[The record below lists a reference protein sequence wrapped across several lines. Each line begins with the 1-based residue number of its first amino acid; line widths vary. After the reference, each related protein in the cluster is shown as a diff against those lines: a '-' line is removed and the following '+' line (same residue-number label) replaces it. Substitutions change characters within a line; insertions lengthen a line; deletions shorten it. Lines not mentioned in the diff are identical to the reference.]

1 MRRPHT
7 SLPFPRQ
14 FIAVARFQ
22 RARVQLVRIKRV
34 ATFVLLFGLMMAL
47 TACQPSPK
55 LHVLNYLIA
64 QQMGA
69 YEAPDP
75 AAPRGSLAG
84 LVTDESGQPLPGA
97 TVVVAERR
105 GTPHTAVS
113 DAHGRYLIAELPPG
127 RYAPAAVAPGFNE
140 SVAADA
146 RGRPLFVQV
155 NADEIADAPQLTLLP
170 RTPVLLPDDLAAAVK
185 LTQTNTYSATSSFP
199 LSAAADVLSYQ
210 FERDGVVI
218 DTLRV
223 YLPADHN
230 DDTPLPL
237 LLFVYPGHVDGWEDV
252 SVAFADQGYGLVA
265 ISPVEAWGVDIDQHA
280 LDARIALELA
290 RSGALTSQ
298 FGEGRIDEG
307 PAVALGGS
315 FSSAVLHRLLL
326 DEGNAFGGWVTVG
339 GIANAFT
346 GTEAFHAGELE
357 LPPRYEYVIPA
368 LGQPNLHPLNFL
380 RYSPVYTAGQLPPTS
395 IIHTAADHISPIEQ
409 AYELAAALD
418 REGVPV
424 ETFYYDDVSH
434 YLQIGDD
441 MTVEGEE
448 MFERILDFI
457 GRAARGE

>member
-1 MRRPHT
+1 M
-7 SLPFPRQ
+7 
-14 FIAVARFQ
+14 
-22 RARVQLVRIKRV
+22 
-34 ATFVLLFGLMMAL
+34 ATLTLLFGLMMAL

-75 AAPRGSLAG
+75 TAPRGSLAG

-113 DAHGRYLIAELPPG
+113 DAHGRYLVTELPPG
-127 RYAPAAVAPGFNE
+127 RYVPAAVAPGFSE
-140 SVAADA
+140 GATIDD
-146 RGRPLFVQV
+146 RGRSLLAQV
-155 NADEIADAPQLTLLP
+155 NAGEIAAAPPLSLSP
-170 RTPVLLPDDLAAAVK
+170 RTPVPLPDDLAAAVS
-185 LTQTNTYSATSSFP
+185 LTQTGAYSATTSFP
-199 LSAAADVLSYQ
+199 PDSAADVLSYK
-210 FERDGVVI
+210 FERDGVII

-223 YLPADHN
+223 YLPADR
-230 DDTPLPL
+230 DDATPLPL
-237 LLFVYPGHVDGWEDV
+237 LLFDYPGHVDGWADV

-265 ISPVEAWGVDIDQHA
+265 ISPVVAWGVDIDQHA

-290 RSGALTSQ
+290 RSGVLSP
-298 FGEGRIDEG
+298 RIDSG
-307 PAVALGGS
+307 LAVALGGS
-315 FSSAVLHRLLL
+315 FTSAVLHRLLL
-326 DEGNAFGGWVTVG
+326 DEEDAFSGWVTVG

-346 GTEAFHAGELE
+346 GAEAFYAGELE

-368 LGQPNLHPLNFL
+368 LGQPNLYPLNLL

-395 IIHTAADHISPIEQ
+395 IIHTTADRISPIDQ
-409 AYELAAALD
+409 AYELAAAL
-418 REGVPV
+418 RRAGVPV

-441 MTVEGEE
+441 LTVEGEE
-448 MFERILDFI
+448 MFYRILDFI
-457 GRAARGE
+457 ERVASSE